1 MQDTILNRPRIAIY
15 ARYSS
20 TLQKPSSIEDQVRL
34 CEERAQSLG
43 GVIVRVHSDFHAT
56 ASTGQSQPALETL
69 LLDAKRGFVDVV
81 FAEALD
87 RISRDQEHIHGIH
100 KRLLYWKVRLFTLH
114 EGEIQSIHISI
125 GGYMNSA
132 FLENLRAKTK
142 RGQIGAVR
150 AGRIPGGLCYGYRV
164 ANRMDEQGRPIRGLR
179 EIQPDE
185 AAVIQRIYRAYA
197 DGDSVRTITAA
208 LNREGVPGPRGR
220 LWGPTTINGH
230 RARRNGI
237 LNNEL
242 YHGVHIYGRQ
252 EFVRDPDTG
261 KRQARPVPRDQWTV
275 EDPVRA
281 PARAH
286 SGSIRRTLHD
296 TPTPRLAGL
305 AASRGI
311 PARGDR
317 AARRRNHGAQQ
328 RVPVA
333 PPGPCP
339 LRQVRDLQ
347 PRPGPERR
355 HPPARLL
362 PGYSAMNA
370 TELSLALA
378 QHAEA
383 VCRHYLPKGTRQG
396 RYWICGNIQG
406 DAGGSL
412 YVRLAP
418 PGQPGKWTDEATAE
432 HGDLLDLIRE
442 TIRASELRDAIVEAH
457 RFLSLPLKPGMP
469 LHNRGRR
476 SARDTRESA
485 HAIWRHCQPVQDTHA
500 DAYLRGRGIPYCDY
514 PTLRF
519 HPSLNHRDG
528 NRVRRLPALVAA
540 VVNHKGALTGIHR
553 TWLDPREPRKAPCKP
568 RARPSASSGST
579 RSGSTARPRAAR
591 LSPAKAW
598 RRCSPSSPPCP
609 ACPQPRPCHRPI

>member
-150 AGRIPGGLCYGYRV
+150 AGRIPGGLCYGYSV

-275 EDPVRA
+275 EDLPALRIVDDTLWQQVQTRRQAGQDRRRSPAHHTPLPLTGVVRCGSCGGSMTIVKQRRYA
-281 PARAH
+281 CHAHAQQGACANPRGIDATRLEAEACGLLALKIAHHKDPDNLIRRAASESQKRYRELSAQIKDRNKRIARLLAGIESGAH
-286 SGSIRRTLHD
+286 SLAAHKRIVEIERETASIEIERGSLPTIPGTASETL
-296 TPTPRLAGL
+296 TQQLQERLATL
-305 AASRGI
+305 SRAI
-311 PARGDR
+311 SENPPA
-317 AARRRNHGAQQ
+317 AARRRHAL
-328 RVPVA
+328 VE
-333 PPGPCP
+333 
-339 LRQVRDLQ
+339 L
-347 PRPGPERR
+347 
-355 HPPARLL
+355 ARL
-362 PGYSAMNA
+362 
-370 TELSLALA
+370 
-378 QHAEA
+378 
-383 VCRHYLPKGTRQG
+383 
-396 RYWICGNIQG
+396 I
-406 DAGGSL
+406 
-412 YVRLAP
+412 
-418 PGQPGKWTDEATAE
+418 
-432 HGDLLDLIRE
+432 E
-442 TIRASELRDAIVEAH
+442 TIRINP
-457 RFLSLPLKPGMP
+457 LP
-469 LHNRGRR
+469 
-476 SARDTRESA
+476 
-485 HAIWRHCQPVQDTHA
+485 
-500 DAYLRGRGIPYCDY
+500 GRGNLQIELTP
-514 PTLRF
+514 
-519 HPSLNHRDG
+519 
-528 NRVRRLPALVAA
+528 RLDALVGLAIDPGWNFHTDA
-540 VVNHKGALTGIHR
+540 TG
-553 TWLDPREPRKAPCKP
+553 
-568 RARPSASSGST
+568 SSS
-579 RSGSTARPRAAR
+579 
-591 LSPAKAW
+591 
-598 RRCSPSSPPCP
+598 
-609 ACPQPRPCHRPI
+609 